1 MDNLMKPNHKKNLK
15 FTDRID
21 KNGIIPISKIK
32 TIFEG
37 YNHDNLNRY
46 QKSIVW
52 HDVGCL
58 IFLLYVKK
66 KYENLCNIP
75 ITVEELKEFPKKDK
89 SLLEWIEHID
99 YKMYNPETH
108 KDNKF
113 LIYYDN
119 QKFYFDSELI
129 NKCCNKNLSILI
141 VSHIFPKGSGHLGCI
156 FIQNNKAYYYDS
168 NGLKDCDEAEYYN
181 KFEIQLTSEMS
192 KFGITYMPY
201 RWKKGIQSIQNNEE
215 SKYGLDIVGMC
226 CAWSYLIIELKLMN
240 PDLTIEEIEN
250 KIKKKYKFKLTRM
263 IVTYQQMMHKELS
276 SLVGEIYKN
285 S

>member
-15 FTDRID
+15 FIDRVD
-21 KNGIIPISKIK
+21 KNSILPISKIK

-46 QKSIVW
+46 EKSIVW

-75 ITVEELKEFPKKDK
+75 INLEELNEFHKKDK
-89 SLLEWIEHID
+89 NLLEWIEHID

-108 KDNKF
+108 EDNKF

-119 QKFYFDSELI
+119 QKFYFDSDLI
-129 NKCCNKNLSILI
+129 NKCFNKKLCILI

-156 FIQNNKAYYYDS
+156 FIQDNKAYYYDS

-181 KFEIQLTSEMS
+181 NFELQLTKEMN
-192 KFGITYMPY
+192 KFDITYMPY
-201 RWKKGIQSIQNNEE
+201 RWKKGIQAIQNNEE

-240 PDLTIEEIEN
+240 PELTIEEIEN

-263 IVTYQQMMHKELS
+263 IVTYQQMMHKELY
-276 SLVGEIYKN
+276 SLIGEIYKN